1 MCGGRSARPDGLNGT
16 RDGRNT
22 RVTALGATIPEGEDD
37 SIMNVEFTGLLSA
50 GRRLVAGLAIAGLL
64 GVSLAGAAL
73 ADDQIAASGNGGTS
87 TNSAN
92 GGAVNIGDGNS
103 GGTTGAT
110 ISSGASAEDI
120 IAAVY
125 ESLGLP
131 IPE

>member
-1 MCGGRSARPDGLNGT
+1 
-16 RDGRNT
+16 
-22 RVTALGATIPEGEDD
+22 
-37 SIMNVEFTGLLSA
+37 MNVEITGLLST

-64 GVSLAGAAL
+64 GISLSSAAL
-73 ADDQIAASGNGGTS
+73 ADDRIAASGNGGTS

-110 ISSGASAEDI
+110 ITAGDSAEDI